1 MSRYIECRNH
11 SLIITS
17 SKPDVDS
24 KAVIYK
30 QKMIELHVWGHNSSI
45 SVISPECLAS
55 SWLLNLQLKPQNIP
69 FKIVTSSNTNLSQT
83 DKLPLLLVPKDKST
97 NDRYEGFQNI
107 SQYIS
112 RNFNME
118 HTSNND
124 IKYLPNQNLT
134 SAEQKLINSS
144 LTSFIE
150 STIHNISQYNLY
162 INTNNYEKYTRK
174 LFQKFFPFPMMYNQ
188 PLKFYHAAQKQVQ
201 VIGLNSNNPG
211 FFSISGSDTVAQTEY
226 FNDENDEEE
235 SEGDPVAISS
245 LHEKQLLAKSKR
257 KDLLKESKNSLKCLN
272 LVNEYIDYI
281 VLLYKGLNASNKPD
295 EFSYLFPD
303 AKDGSSN
310 ALSSSELLLFAY
322 IHSLCLPELPDKF
335 IANYLTLKY
344 PKFLAFIYDTIS
356 KLNESLYKDKSIF
369 REPQGIEVPN
379 LWNELKYSTGY
390 VKY

>member
-1 MSRYIECRNH
+1 
-11 SLIITS
+11 
-17 SKPDVDS
+17 
-24 KAVIYK
+24 
-30 QKMIELHVWGHNSSI
+30 MIELHVWGHNSSI

-83 DKLPLLLVPKDKST
+83 DKLPLLLVPKDEST

-118 HTSNND
+118 HTSGND

-150 STIHNISQYNLY
+150 NTIHNISQYNLY

-211 FFSISGSDTVAQTEY
+211 FFSISGSDAVAQTEY
-226 FNDENDEEE
+226 FNDENDDEE

-281 VLLYKGLNASNKPD
+281 VLLYKELNASNKPD

-303 AKDGSSN
+303 TKDGSSN
-310 ALSSSELLLFAY
+310 AVSSSELQLFAY

-344 PKFLAFIYDTIS
+344 PKFLAFIYDTTS